1 MEPYKRIL
9 KDVTNQTSDKPGE
22 IYNTNNMDILEKQ
35 EVQEVQKIEN
45 IEIEPTP
52 GEALTEENT
61 IGIEPS
67 EIKPIEFESDKE
79 IDEMLKSHNDPNPEI
94 KEIRAEQSAGDS
106 AQKKDDAPGAV
117 GVDISMFITPRLI
130 IIIYDK
136 IYPSIL
142 TYIARNFLK
151 LDVNKK
157 INLDD
162 DEIELLEP
170 IVAEMIKGISMKMN
184 PFTAF
189 LICSNF
195 FYVSKLM
202 EAPKVEGTDQDTK
215 PKKKKRGRPRKVIIS
230 NGL

>member
-1 MEPYKRIL
+1 METYKRVIT
-9 KDVTNQTSDKPGE
+9 DVTNQKSGKPSE
-22 IYNTNNMDILEKQ
+22 IHNSNNMDILEKQ
-35 EVQEVQKIEN
+35 EVQEVQQVEN
-45 IEIEPTP
+45 IEVEPTP
-52 GEALTEENT
+52 GEAETAENT
-61 IGIEPS
+61 IAIEPS
-67 EIKPIEFESDKE
+67 EINPIEFESDKE

-94 KEIRAEQSAGDS
+94 KEIRAEQAAGDQ
-106 AQKKDDAPGAV
+106 AQKKDDAPSAV

-170 IVAEMIKGISMKMN
+170 IVAEMIKGVSMKMN
-184 PFTAF
+184 PLTAF

-202 EAPKVEGTDQDTK
+202 EAPKVENHEQDNK

>member
-1 MEPYKRIL
+1 MEPDKRLIT
-9 KDVTNQTSDKPGE
+9 DVTNQTSDKPSE
-22 IYNTNNMDILEKQ
+22 IHNSNNMEVLEKQ
-35 EVQEVQKIEN
+35 EVQEVSQIEN

-52 GEALTEENT
+52 GEAVIDENN
-61 IGIEPS
+61 IAIEPS

-79 IDEMLKSHNDPNPEI
+79 IEDMLKSHNDPNPEI
-94 KEIRAEQSAGDS
+94 KEIRADQAAGDQ
-106 AQKKDDAPGAV
+106 AQKKEDSPGAV

-151 LDVNKK
+151 LDINKK

-170 IVAEMIKGISMKMN
+170 IVAEMIKGVSMKMN
-184 PFTAF
+184 PLTAF

-202 EAPKVEGTDQDTK
+202 EAPKVESQEQDNK

-230 NGL
+230 NG

>member
-1 MEPYKRIL
+1 MEPYKRVIT
-9 KDVTNQTSDKPGE
+9 DVTNQASDKPSE
-22 IYNTNNMDILEKQ
+22 IHNSNNMEVLEKQ
-35 EVQEVQKIEN
+35 EVQEVQKVEN
-45 IEIEPTP
+45 IEVEPTP
-52 GEALTEENT
+52 GEAVKDENN
-61 IGIEPS
+61 IAIEPS

-94 KEIRAEQSAGDS
+94 KEIRADQAAGDQ
-106 AQKKDDAPGAV
+106 AQKKEDPPGAV

-170 IVAEMIKGISMKMN
+170 IVAEMIKGVSMKMN

-202 EAPKVEGTDQDTK
+202 EAPKVESPEQENK

-230 NGL
+230 NGI